1 VFFGRLLLF
10 IPAFVRTDCLGAG
23 ACIAGVD
30 PILSVY
36 LLLIFFVL
44 FAGHIEFPF
53 DFYSALALY
62 VKIYYKCGDFVLHF
76 APMPQHFGKARHVA
90 SEVRC
95 RERATSVAGASESP
109 THPPR
114 HAVL

>member
-1 VFFGRLLLF
+1 VN
-10 IPAFVRTDCLGAG
+10 
-23 ACIAGVD
+23 
-30 PILSVY
+30 
-36 LLLIFFVL
+36 
-44 FAGHIEFPF
+44 IEFPF
-53 DFYSALALY
+53 EFLPASILS